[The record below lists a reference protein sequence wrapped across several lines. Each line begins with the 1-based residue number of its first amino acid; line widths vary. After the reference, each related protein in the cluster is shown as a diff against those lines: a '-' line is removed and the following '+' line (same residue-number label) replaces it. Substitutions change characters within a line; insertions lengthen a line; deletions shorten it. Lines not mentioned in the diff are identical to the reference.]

1 MKLLT
6 IQELAPSLEH
16 PGFWTQKRLIFL
28 QSLLT
33 ICPKHVIRK
42 SDLTKITS
50 HITDSMNALFYVE
63 GKGGKPVKYRFT
75 KKEQEECNDVI
86 EMLQNNG
93 WICVFFQ
100 LQIKADRPS
109 ITPSDKEAYKVL
121 STLNEFRTLFWKGNL
136 DFKRNAKKAL
146 AIELLQCSGVLPEG
160 YLNKSNKAPKF
171 LNNPKGR
178 ITLPLAAGSSRE
190 INIPISARATLLC
203 EWFKR
208 NPEEFFKHEPIDYND
223 LKYASVQLYFSGLEP
238 VIYSQLQ
245 RKQLPVPL
253 PNTDEYNPV
262 VFRYTEKAFKEA
274 NSGAE
279 VPKIIQRQKRPTQ
292 DLKHLEESELMR
304 GKERE
309 KAAERLMSFKPPPHL
324 VEEATVL
331 SDLDY
336 STQSVED
343 HLPWAQESLIT
354 IAQIRFKLKK
364 LLTNKKGDYQNGT
377 LTEEQVYPIL
387 ENAVQETLLRAEK
400 RALLSA
406 SKVKIDAIHRSI
418 DYLKHSRTALE
429 LACVRIQHH
438 LCERRNTL
446 DTCLAEI
453 SSVFERGLLRY
464 PVADLRCWD
473 EEDIELVVCDY
484 ILERE
489 QFELKDQTK
498 QEILTNFKRIIRFAR
513 RHFKLFTRIELPD
526 TQNKSNIVLTRRNH
540 ILAPSEFDRLL
551 KSDHSPVLILAFYA
565 GMRAGEIANLSLND
579 IVSEGDEIT
588 IYVRNGKTPSAKRA
602 IPLHLLAPPKA
613 IKIIK
618 DYYETRLIHY
628 RIYKRKS
635 ERNKQPYNDKNQVY
649 FLSLNSSC
657 DSKPPVTVMRQAL
670 MYLKSEIGTGADLHL
685 LRHSFA
691 SMMFLR
697 WYCCKY
703 PDLVKE
709 LVDKKHWCFSKK
721 GLAGLKT
728 FFGEKPDSPI
738 PENNIT
744 AIIHLIK
751 LIGHKNTDTFFQ
763 VYVHSYDTVLEH
775 ALRRIHEKSDS
786 IELPGK
792 LISELVP
799 GMKSRASQARL
810 KLRKVSHL
818 ATLLSNST

>member
-1 MKLLT
+1 MKLLN
-6 IQELAPSLEH
+6 IYEIAQALDH
-16 PGFWTQKRLIFL
+16 PGFWTQKRLVFL
-28 QSLLT
+28 QSLLA

-50 HITDSMNALFYVE
+50 HITDSMNALFYVQDSN
-63 GKGGKPVKYRFT
+63 GKQVKYRFT

-100 LQIKADRPS
+100 LKNKAERPS
-109 ITPSDKEAYKVL
+109 ITPSNEEAYDAL
-121 STLNEFRTLFWKGNL
+121 NTLKDFRTQFWKAKI
-136 DFKRNAKKAL
+136 DFKSNAKKAL
-146 AIELLQCSGVLPEG
+146 AIELLQGSGVLPEG
-160 YLNKSNKAPKF
+160 YLSNHSDQQF
-171 LNNPKGR
+171 LNNPKGY
-178 ITLPLAAGSSRE
+178 IKISLAAGSSRE

-208 NPEEFFKHEPIDYND
+208 NPEEFFKHESIDYND

-253 PNTDEYNPV
+253 PNTDEFNPI
-262 VFRYTEKAFKEA
+262 VFRYTQKAFIEA
-274 NSGAE
+274 NSEAE
-279 VPKIIQRQKRPTQ
+279 VPKLIQRQKRPTQ
-292 DLKHLEESELMR
+292 DLKHLEASEFIR

-309 KAAERLMSFKPPPHL
+309 AAAELGNSFKPPPHL
-324 VEEATVL
+324 EEESTL
-331 SDLDY
+331 LPDLDHLAE
-336 STQSVED
+336 SVED
-343 HLPWAQESLIT
+343 HLPWSQESLIT
-354 IAQIRFKLKK
+354 IAQIRYKLKK
-364 LLTNKKGDYQNGT
+364 LLTNKRGDYQNGT
-377 LTEEQVYPIL
+377 LSEEQVYPVL

-418 DYLKHSRTALE
+418 NYLKHSKTALE

-446 DTCLAEI
+446 DTCLSETSTI
-453 SSVFERGLLRY
+453 FERGLLRY
-464 PVADLRCWD
+464 PAANLRCWD
-473 EEDIELVVCDY
+473 EEDVELVVCDY
-484 ILERE
+484 ILERD
-489 QFELKDQTK
+489 QFELKDKTK
-498 QEILTNFKRIIRFAR
+498 QEILTNFKSIIRFAR

-526 TQNKSNIVLTRRNH
+526 SNNKSNIVLTRRNH
-540 ILAPSEFDRLL
+540 ILGPSEFDHLL
-551 KSDHSPVLILAFYA
+551 KSDSSPVLILAFYT
-565 GMRAGEIANLSLND
+565 GMRASEIANLSLND
-579 IVSEGDEIT
+579 IVVEGDEIT
-588 IYVRNGKTPSAKRA
+588 VYIRSGKTPSAKRA

-613 IKIIK
+613 LKIIK

-635 ERNKQPYNDKNQVY
+635 ERNKQPFDSKSQVHFLSVNNRCDTSSSTSTVRMALLNIKNQ
-649 FLSLNSSC
+649 
-657 DSKPPVTVMRQAL
+657 
-670 MYLKSEIGTGADLHL
+670 IGTGADLHL

-703 PDLVKE
+703 PDLIKE
-709 LVDKKHWCFSKK
+709 LVDKKHWCFTKK
-721 GLAGLKT
+721 GLAGLRT
-728 FFGEKPDSPI
+728 FFGENPDIPI
-738 PENNIT
+738 PETNIT

-751 LIGHKNTDTFFQ
+751 LMGHKNTDTFFQ
-763 VYVHSYDTVLEH
+763 VYVHSYGVVLEH
-775 ALRRIHEKSDS
+775 ALKRVHKDIDS

-799 GMKSRASQARL
+799 NMRSRKSQAQLKSRTA
-810 KLRKVSHL
+810 KHL
-818 ATLLSNST
+818 SSLL

>member
-6 IQELAPSLEH
+6 IQELAPSLEY

-33 ICPKHVIRK
+33 IFPKHVIRK

-50 HITDSMNALFYVE
+50 HITDCMNALFYVE

-100 LQIKADRPS
+100 LKIKADRPS
-109 ITPSDKEAYKVL
+109 ITPSNEEAYEGL
-121 STLNEFRTLFWKGNL
+121 NTTNEFKTLFWKGKL
-136 DFKRNAKKAL
+136 DFKNNAKKAL
-146 AIELLQCSGVLPEG
+146 AIELLQGSGVLPEG
-160 YLNKSNKAPKF
+160 YLSNYADQQF
-171 LNNPKGR
+171 LNNPKGY
-178 ITLPLAAGSSRE
+178 IKIPLAAGSSRE

-208 NPEEFFKHEPIDYND
+208 NPDEYFKPTSIDWNEI
-223 LKYASVQLYFSGLEP
+223 KYSTLQLYLSDLEP

-245 RKQLPVPL
+245 RKQLPVSL
-253 PNTDEYNPV
+253 PNTDEYNPI

-279 VPKIIQRQKRPTQ
+279 VPKLIQRQKRPTK
-292 DLKHLEESELMR
+292 DLKHLEASEFIR

-309 KAAERLMSFKPPPHL
+309 KAAEILMSFQPPPHL

-343 HLPWAQESLIT
+343 NLPWAQESLIT

-364 LLTNKKGDYQNGT
+364 LLTNKKGDYQNGAVS
-377 LTEEQVYPIL
+377 EEQVYPIL
-387 ENAVQETLLRAEK
+387 KNAVQETLLRAEK

-406 SKVKIDAIHRSI
+406 SKVKIDDIHRSI

-429 LACVRIQHH
+429 LACVRIQYH
-438 LCERRNTL
+438 LCECRNTL

-453 SSVFERGLLRY
+453 SSIFERGLLRY

-526 TQNKSNIVLTRRNH
+526 TNNKSNIVLTRRNH
-540 ILAPSEFDRLL
+540 ILGPSELDRLL
-551 KSDHSPVLILAFYA
+551 KSDQSPVLILAFYA

-588 IYVRNGKTPSAKRA
+588 VYVRNGKTPSAKRA

-635 ERNKQPYNDKNQVY
+635 ERNKQPYNDKNQVC

-657 DSKPPVTVMRQAL
+657 DSKSPVAVMRQAL

-691 SMMFLR
+691 SMIFLR

-703 PDLVKE
+703 PDLIKE

-721 GLAGLKT
+721 GLAGLRT
-728 FFGEKPDSPI
+728 FFGENPNIRI
-738 PENNIT
+738 PKNNIT

-751 LIGHKNTDTFFQ
+751 LMGHKNTDTFFQ

-775 ALRRIHEKSDS
+775 ALKRVHEDNDS
-786 IELPGK
+786 IELQGQ
-792 LISELVP
+792 LISELVTN
-799 GMKSRASQARL
+799 MRSRKSQTKLKSRTAKYL
-810 KLRKVSHL
+810 VDF
-818 ATLLSNST
+818 

>member
-28 QSLLT
+28 QSLLAT
-33 ICPKHVIRK
+33 CTKHVIRK
-42 SDLTKITS
+42 TDLSKITS
-50 HITDSMNALFYVE
+50 HITESMNALFYVQDAN
-63 GKGGKPVKYRFT
+63 GKQVKYRFT

-100 LQIKADRPS
+100 LKHKAERPS
-109 ITPSDKEAYKVL
+109 ITPSNEEAYKAL
-121 STLNEFRTLFWKGNL
+121 NTLNEFRTRFWKGKL
-136 DFKRNAKKAL
+136 DFKSNAKKAL
-146 AIELLQCSGVLPEG
+146 AIELLQGSGVLPEN
-160 YLNKSNKAPKF
+160 YLNKSNKASKF
-171 LNNPKGR
+171 LNSPKGR

-190 INIPISARATLLC
+190 MNIPISARSTLIC

-208 NPEEFFKHEPIDYND
+208 NPDEYFKHESIDYND
-223 LKYASVQLYFSGLEP
+223 LKYASVQLYLSGVEP

-253 PNTDEYNPV
+253 PNTDEFNPI
-262 VFRYTEKAFKEA
+262 VFRYTQKAFKEA
-274 NSGAE
+274 NSEAE
-279 VPKIIQRQKRPTQ
+279 VPKLIQRQKRPTQ
-292 DLKHLEESELMR
+292 DLKHLEASEFIR

-309 KAAERLMSFKPPPHL
+309 AAAELGNSFKPASHL
-324 VEEATVL
+324 EEESTL
-331 SDLDY
+331 LPDLDHLAE
-336 STQSVED
+336 SVED

-354 IAQIRFKLKK
+354 IAQIRYKLKK
-364 LLTNKKGDYQNGT
+364 LLTNKRGDYQNGT
-377 LTEEQVYPIL
+377 LSEEQVYPIL
-387 ENAVQETLLRAEK
+387 ENSVQETLLRAEK

-406 SKVKIDAIHRSI
+406 SKVKVDAVHRSI
-418 DYLKHSRTALE
+418 DYLKHAKTALE
-429 LACVRIQHH
+429 LACVRIQYH

-446 DTCLAEI
+446 DTCLSEI
-453 SSVFERGLLRY
+453 STIFERGLLRY
-464 PVADLRCWD
+464 PVANLRCWD
-473 EEDIELVVCDY
+473 EEDVELVVCDY
-484 ILERE
+484 ILERD
-489 QFELKDQTK
+489 QFELKDKTK

-526 TQNKSNIVLTRRNH
+526 TNNKSNIVLTRRNH
-540 ILAPSEFDRLL
+540 ILGPNEFDHLL
-551 KSDHSPVLILAFYA
+551 KTDPSPVLILAFYA
-565 GMRAGEIANLSLND
+565 GMRGGEIANLSLND
-579 IVSEGDEIT
+579 IVVEGDEIT
-588 IYVRNGKTPSAKRA
+588 VYIRSGKTPSAKRA

-613 IKIIK
+613 LKIIK

-635 ERNKQPYNDKNQVY
+635 ERNKQPFDSKSQVHFLSANNRCDKSSSTPAVRMALLNIKNQ
-649 FLSLNSSC
+649 
-657 DSKPPVTVMRQAL
+657 
-670 MYLKSEIGTGADLHL
+670 IGTGADLHL

-703 PDLVKE
+703 PDLIKD

-721 GLAGLKT
+721 GLVGLRI
-728 FFGEKPDSPI
+728 FFGEQPDIPI
-738 PENNIT
+738 SETNIT

-751 LIGHKNTDTFFQ
+751 LMGHKNTDTFFQ

-775 ALRRIHEKSDS
+775 ALNRVHEDNDS
-786 IELPGK
+786 IELPGQ

-799 GMKSRASQARL
+799 NMRSRKSQTKLKSRTA
-810 KLRKVSHL
+810 KY
-818 ATLLSNST
+818 LSSLF

>member
-1 MKLLT
+1 MKLLN
-6 IQELAPSLEH
+6 IYEIAPALDH

-93 WICVFFQ
+93 WICIFFQ
-100 LQIKADRPS
+100 LHIKADRPS
-109 ITPSDKEAYKVL
+109 ITPSNEEAYEGL
-121 STLNEFRTLFWKGNL
+121 NTTNEFKTLFWKGKL
-136 DFKRNAKKAL
+136 DFKNNAKKAL
-146 AIELLQCSGVLPEG
+146 AIELLQGSGVLPEG
-160 YLNKSNKAPKF
+160 YLSNHSDQQF
-171 LNNPKGR
+171 LNNPKGY
-178 ITLPLAAGSSRE
+178 IKISLAAGSSRE
-190 INIPISARATLLC
+190 INIPISVRATLLC

-208 NPEEFFKHEPIDYND
+208 NPEEFFKHGPIDYND
-223 LKYASVQLYFSGLEP
+223 LKYASVQLYLSGLEP

-253 PNTDEYNPV
+253 PDTDEFNPI
-262 VFRYTEKAFKEA
+262 VFRYTQKAFKEA
-274 NSGAE
+274 NSEAE
-279 VPKIIQRQKRPTQ
+279 IPKLIQRQKRPTQ
-292 DLKHLEESELMR
+292 DLKHLEASEFIR

-309 KAAERLMSFKPPPHL
+309 AAAEIDNSFKPPPDL
-324 VEEATVL
+324 EEESTL
-331 SDLDY
+331 LPDLDHLAE
-336 STQSVED
+336 SVED

-354 IAQIRFKLKK
+354 IAQIRYKLKK
-364 LLTNKKGDYQNGT
+364 LLTNKRGDYQNGPIS
-377 LTEEQVYPIL
+377 EEQVYPVL

-418 DYLKHSRTALE
+418 NYLKHSKTALE
-429 LACVRIQHH
+429 LACVRIQYH

-453 SSVFERGLLRY
+453 STIFERGLLRY
-464 PVADLRCWD
+464 PVANLRCWD
-473 EEDIELVVCDY
+473 EEDVELVVCDY
-484 ILERE
+484 ILERD
-489 QFELKDQTK
+489 QFELKDKTK

-540 ILAPSEFDRLL
+540 ILGPSEFDHLL
-551 KSDHSPVLILAFYA
+551 KTDQSPVLILAFYA

-579 IVSEGDEIT
+579 IVVEGDEIT
-588 IYVRNGKTPSAKRA
+588 VYIRSGKTPSAKRA

-613 IKIIK
+613 LKIIK

-635 ERNKQPYNDKNQVY
+635 ERNKQPFDSKSQVHFLSANNRCDKSSSTPAVRMALLNIKNQ
-649 FLSLNSSC
+649 
-657 DSKPPVTVMRQAL
+657 
-670 MYLKSEIGTGADLHL
+670 IGTGADLHL

-691 SMMFLR
+691 SMIFLR

-703 PDLVKE
+703 PSFVNE

-721 GLAGLKT
+721 GLESLRI
-728 FFGEKPDSPI
+728 FFGENPNKTLSDS
-738 PENNIT
+738 NIT
-744 AIIHLIK
+744 AAIHLIK
-751 LIGHKNTDTFFQ
+751 LMGHRDTNTFFQ
-763 VYVHSYDTVLEH
+763 VYVHSYDAVLEH
-775 ALRRIHEKSDS
+775 ALKRIHEDIDS
-786 IELPGK
+786 IELPGQ

-799 GMKSRASQARL
+799 NMRSRKSQTKLKSRTA
-810 KLRKVSHL
+810 KY
-818 ATLLSNST
+818 LSSLF